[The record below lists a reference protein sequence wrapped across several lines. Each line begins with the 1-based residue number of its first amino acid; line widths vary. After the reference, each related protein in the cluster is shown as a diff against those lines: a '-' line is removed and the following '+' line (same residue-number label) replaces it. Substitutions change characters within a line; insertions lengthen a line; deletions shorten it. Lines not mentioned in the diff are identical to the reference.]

1 MSEARPD
8 VILVGG
14 GVMGCSTALRLQ
26 REGLKTVVLERSVPG
41 AEASSAAAGMLA
53 PGAEAGHPVAR
64 DHVGTLLKLGAWSR
78 ELHAAQAE
86 WLREE
91 HQLDIGFRRCGAM
104 VVAFG
109 GDDEHALDVHAKAL
123 AGYPHEVLDGAAAR
137 EREPSLAA
145 GVRAAI
151 DLPEEAQ
158 LEPRLL
164 LRALALAA
172 EAAGAV
178 FRSGAVVH
186 EVLVE
191 SGRVRGVRVGGEILE
206 ADQVVVAAGS
216 WTSLVP
222 GLELAAAG
230 IHPVRGQIVAT
241 QTRPPVF
248 RRLIFGAGGY
258 VVTRPDGRVLCGSTE
273 ERVGYR
279 REVTLGGIRS
289 IVDLATTL
297 APRLAEAPLQ
307 DQWSSFRP
315 GTADGLPLVG
325 GAGPENLWLASGHFR
340 NGILLAP
347 ATAELIA
354 HGIAGVAIP
363 DDTPEHLVDPRR
375 FAS

>member
-1 MSEARPD
+1 
-8 VILVGG
+8 
-14 GVMGCSTALRLQ
+14 MGCSTALRLQ
-26 REGLKTVVLERSVPG
+26 REGLKTLVLERSVPG
-41 AEASSAAAGMLA
+41 AEASSAAAGILG

-109 GDDEHALDVHAKAL
+109 DDERALGEHAEAL
-123 AGYPHEVLDGAAAR
+123 AGYPHEVLDGEAAR

-186 EVLVE
+186 EVLTE
-191 SGRVRGVRVGGEILE
+191 GDRVRGVRVGGEVIE
-206 ADQVVVAAGS
+206 ADHVVVAAGS

-248 RRLIFGAGGY
+248 RRLVFGAGGY

-297 APRLAEAPLQ
+297 APRLADAPLQ

-354 HGIAGVAIP
+354 HGIARVPIP

>member
-1 MSEARPD
+1 
-8 VILVGG
+8 
-14 GVMGCSTALRLQ
+14 MGCSTALRLQ
-26 REGLKTVVLERSVPG
+26 REGLQTLVLERSIPG
-41 AEASSAAAGMLA
+41 AEASSAAAGILG

-64 DHVGTLLKLGAWSR
+64 EHVGTLLKLGAWSR
-78 ELHAAQAE
+78 ELHQAQAE

-91 HQLDIGFRRCGAM
+91 HRIDIGFRRCGAM

-109 GDDEHALDVHAKAL
+109 EGEHLAEHAGAL
-123 AGYPHEVLDGAAAR
+123 TGYPHEVLDGATAR
-137 EREPSLAA
+137 EREPSLGAD
-145 GVRAAI
+145 VSAAI
-151 DLPEEAQ
+151 DLPDEAQ
-158 LEPRLL
+158 LEPVLL

-178 FRSGAVVH
+178 FRSGAYVH

-191 SGRVRGVRVGGEILE
+191 GGRARGVRVGAEVIE
-206 ADQVVVAAGS
+206 ADHVVVAAGS

-222 GLELAAAG
+222 GLDLSAAN
-230 IHPVRGQIVAT
+230 IHPVRGQIVTT

-248 RRLIFGAGGY
+248 RRLVFGAGGY

-279 REVTLGGIRS
+279 REVTLGGMRS
-289 IVDLATTL
+289 IVDIATRI
-297 APRLAEAPLQ
+297 APRLVDAPVL

-325 GAGPENLWLASGHFR
+325 AAGPESLWLASGHFR

-354 HGIAGVAIP
+354 HGIAGTSIP
-363 DDTPEHLVDPRR
+363 EEMPQHLVDPRR

>member
-1 MSEARPD
+1 MSDGRPD

-26 REGLKTVVLERSVPG
+26 REGLRCLVLERSVPG
-41 AEASSAAAGMLA
+41 AEASSAAAGILG

-64 DHVGTLLKLGAWSR
+64 DHVATLLRLGAWSR

-86 WLREE
+86 RLLAE
-91 HQLDIGFRRCGAM
+91 HRVDIGFRRCGAM
-104 VVAFG
+104 VVALEG
-109 GDDEHALDVHAKAL
+109 EDEGALQDHLSAL
-123 AGYPHEVLDGAAAR
+123 ADYPHERLAGDEAR
-137 EREPSLAA
+137 AREPSLSPE
-145 GVRAAI
+145 VRAAI
-151 DLPEEAQ
+151 DLPKEAQ

-172 EAAGAV
+172 ERAGAV
-178 FRSGAVVH
+178 FRSGAYVH
-186 EVLVE
+186 EILTAG
-191 SGRVRGVRVGGEILE
+191 GRVRGVRVGAEVLE
-206 ADQVVVAAGS
+206 AAHVVVAAGS

-241 QTRPPVF
+241 HTRPPVF
-248 RRLIFGAGGY
+248 ERLVFGAGGY

-279 REVTLGGIRS
+279 REVTLGGLRS

-297 APRLAEAPLQ
+297 APRLADAPLQ

-325 GAGPENLWLASGHFR
+325 AAGPEGLWLASGHFR

-354 HGIAGVAIP
+354 HGVAGVALP
-363 DDTPEHLVDPRR
+363 DDVPAHLVDPRR

>member
-1 MSEARPD
+1 
-8 VILVGG
+8 
-14 GVMGCSTALRLQ
+14 MGCSTALRLQ
-26 REGLKTVVLERSVPG
+26 REGLKTLVLERSVPG
-41 AEASSAAAGMLA
+41 AEASSAAAGILG
-53 PGAEAGHPVAR
+53 PGAEAGHPVAK
-64 DHVGTLLKLGAWSR
+64 DHVGTLLRLGSWSR
-78 ELHAAQAE
+78 ELHAEQAE
-86 WLREE
+86 RLRAE
-91 HQLDIGFRRCGAM
+91 HQIDIGFRRCGAM
-104 VVAFG
+104 VVAFE
-109 GDDEHALDVHAKAL
+109 GDEQAL
-123 AGYPHEVLDGAAAR
+123 AAHGSALGDYPHEVVTADGAR
-137 EREPSLAA
+137 EREPSLGA

-172 EAAGAV
+172 ESAGAV
-178 FRSGAVVH
+178 FRSGAYVH
-186 EVLVE
+186 EILTE
-191 SGRVRGVRVGGEILE
+191 GGRVRGVRVGPEVLE
-206 ADQVVVAAGS
+206 ADHVVVAAGS

-241 QTRPPVF
+241 HTRPPVF
-248 RRLIFGAGGY
+248 RRLVFGAGGY

-279 REVTLGGIRS
+279 REVTLGGMRS

-297 APRLAEAPLQ
+297 APRLADAPLM

-325 GAGPENLWLASGHFR
+325 PAGPTNLWLASGHFR

-363 DDTPEHLVDPRR
+363 AETPEHLVDPRR